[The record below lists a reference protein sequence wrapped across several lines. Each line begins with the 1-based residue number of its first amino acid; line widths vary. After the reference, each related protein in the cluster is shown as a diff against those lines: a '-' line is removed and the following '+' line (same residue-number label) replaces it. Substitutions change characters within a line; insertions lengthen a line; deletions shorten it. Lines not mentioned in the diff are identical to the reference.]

1 MQVNSKTRYAIKI
14 LELLSTEGTKKGR
27 DITEKLEISAPY
39 FEQVVSVL
47 IAEGIVKS
55 VRGCNGGYKLCDKAN
70 DQKTLWDVISIYNT
84 KSWNGHDGILDSL
97 AKEFIAIAKGR
108 KLCEI

>member
-14 LELLSTEGTKKGR
+14 LELLSTEGTKKGK
-27 DITEKLEISAPY
+27 DITQELEISAPY

-47 IAEGIVKS
+47 ISEGIVKS
-55 VRGCNGGYKLCDKAN
+55 IRGCNGGYMLCDKAN
-70 DQKTLWDVISIYNT
+70 AQKTLWDVIQVYNT
-84 KSWNGHDGILDSL
+84 KSWDGHEGILGSL
-97 AKEFIAIAKGR
+97 AQDFINIAQGR

>member
-27 DITEKLEISAPY
+27 DITQELEISAPY
-39 FEQVVSVL
+39 FEQVVSLL
-47 IAEGIVKS
+47 ISEGIVQS
-55 VRGCNGGYKLCDKAN
+55 VRGCNGGYKLCDKIAS
-70 DQKTLWDVISIYNT
+70 QKTLWDVISIYNT
-84 KSWNGHDGILDSL
+84 KSWDGHEGILGSL
-97 AKEFIAIAKGR
+97 AGEFRTIAQSR